1 MKKFFTKQ
9 YLKELLVVTFGNLLV
24 AIAFSFFLDPNNLV
38 IGGATGL
45 ATILK
50 DQLGWD
56 TALTVF
62 IINTALLVLG
72 LFTLGKDFFIKT
84 LYSTLILPVFISI
97 CNYAYGLMTPEGTIL
112 VSDKM
117 LVILFSSIIMGLGI
131 GVVMKNGGTTG
142 GTEVPQKMLYKFFH
156 IPFSISLFL
165 IDGVIVLLGAI
176 LIKSDAVTTGIDYT
190 MILYAVLFI
199 YLSGLVMDQIVF
211 SGFNSRAVY
220 IISDKNEE
228 IKQKI
233 LEDFERGVTQIRV
246 VGGYTNSEKTKLVC
260 VLSSNEFYKLKG
272 IVHEIDPKAFFYAVR
287 ASEVFGEG
295 FTDHNEG
302 N

>member
-62 IINTALLVLG
+62 IINTTLLVLG

-233 LEDFERGVTQIRV
+233 LDDFERGVTQIRV

>member
-176 LIKSDAVTTGIDYT
+176 LIKSDTVTTGIDYT

-233 LEDFERGVTQIRV
+233 LDDFERGVTQIRV

>member
-9 YLKELLVVTFGNLLV
+9 YLKELFIVTIGNLLV
-24 AIAFSFFLDPNNLV
+24 AIAFSFFLDPINLV

-45 ATILK
+45 ATIFK
-50 DQLGWD
+50 DQFGWD
-56 TALTVF
+56 TAISVF
-62 IINTALLVLG
+62 IINTILLLLG
-72 LFTLGKDFFIKT
+72 FAVLGKDFFVKT

-97 CNYAYGLMTPEGTIL
+97 CNYAYGFMTVGKEIL
-112 VSDKM
+112 VNDRM

-131 GVVMKNGGTTG
+131 GLVMKNGGTTG

-156 IPFSISLFL
+156 MPFSVSLFL
-165 IDGVIVLLGAI
+165 IDGVIVLIGAL
-176 LIKSDAVTTGIDYT
+176 LIKSETVTTGIDYT

-220 IISDKNEE
+220 IISEKNEE
-228 IKQKI
+228 IKKQI
-233 LEDFERGVTQIRV
+233 LDDFERGVTQIKV
-246 VGGYTNSEKTKLVC
+246 VGGWTNTEKTKLVC

-272 IVHEIDPKAFFYAVR
+272 IVHEIDPNAFFYAVR

-295 FTDHNEG
+295 FTHNHEG

>member
-1 MKKFFTKQ
+1 MFIMKLKPEFFDQVKSGKKIYEVRIYDEKRQ
-9 YLKELLVVTFGNLLV
+9 KV
-24 AIAFSFFLDPNNLV
+24 AIGDN
-38 IGGATGL
+38 
-45 ATILK
+45 
-50 DQLGWD
+50 
-56 TALTVF
+56 
-62 IINTALLVLG
+62 II
-72 LFTLGKDFFIKT
+72 FKREPD
-84 LYSTLILPVFISI
+84 
-97 CNYAYGLMTPEGTIL
+97 
-112 VSDKM
+112 
-117 LVILFSSIIMGLGI
+117 
-131 GVVMKNGGTTG
+131 
-142 GTEVPQKMLYKFFH
+142 
-156 IPFSISLFL
+156 L

-176 LIKSDAVTTGIDYT
+176 LIKSNAVTTGIDYT

-295 FTDHNEG
+295 FTDHHEG

>member
-190 MILYAVLFI
+190 MILYAVLYQRMKNLYSLFKFANFS
-199 YLSGLVMDQIVF
+199 LSTTL
-211 SGFNSRAVY
+211 
-220 IISDKNEE
+220 EE
-228 IKQKI
+228 KRI
-233 LEDFERGVTQIRV
+233 
-246 VGGYTNSEKTKLVC
+246 
-260 VLSSNEFYKLKG
+260 
-272 IVHEIDPKAFFYAVR
+272 
-287 ASEVFGEG
+287 
-295 FTDHNEG
+295 
-302 N
+302 